1 LLDSA
6 YNERRAQ
13 CEAAA
18 RFFGVPALRD
28 VSIEQFEAQAD
39 RLDRVVRRRARHV
52 VTENARTLQAAQAM
66 LQEDAVEL
74 GRLISRSHASLRDDF
89 AVSTDELD
97 AMVACAGA
105 SAACHGARMMG
116 AGFGGCAIALI
127 RANSARAFARDVAA
141 CYRKSTGRQAHIYL
155 CAATNGAEV
164 VPNFP

>member
-39 RLDRVVRRRARHV
+39 RLDGVVRRRARHV

-74 GRLISRSHASLRDDF
+74 GRLISSSHASLRDDF

-97 AMVACAGA
+97 KMVTCTSNARSA
-105 SAACHGARMMG
+105 SAGCYGARMMG

-127 RANSARAFARDVAA
+127 P
-141 CYRKSTGRQAHIYL
+141 HIYL
-155 CAATNGAEV
+155 CAAADGAEV
-164 VPNFP
+164 VPHIP